1 MAITA
6 VVTPGETYPD
16 STNVTRAA
24 LRNGAAPAITI
35 AGDIEN
41 ADVADA
47 AAIAFSKLE
56 TLASGSIV
64 VGNTSS
70 VATECPIENG
80 SMVIESNGNV
90 TITPSDATISHDKLV
105 GTNDNNNIIKG
116 ANSGTPL
123 TSTASNDLILFAD
136 ASDSYSLQSITIGN
150 ISNSGTFETITP
162 ASSVNMDVTKPIHTL
177 AINANTTLTPT
188 GHPSESI
195 EWKSSVLYVTNGTGG
210 NFTLTLAP
218 GSGSKAWSVLK
229 YSTATPAFTIPAGGS
244 AVLSV
249 MAFSGSQVGAFAST
263 A

>member
-16 STNVTRAA
+16 STNVTRAM

-35 AGDIEN
+35 SGDIEN

-90 TITPSDATISHDKLV
+90 TITPSNATITHAKLASGSSNV
-105 GTNDNNNIIKG
+105 VKG
-116 ANSGTPL
+116 ATLITSAASG
-123 TSTASNDLILFAD
+123 DLLLVAD
-136 ASDSYSLQSITIGN
+136 ASDSDNLKSITLGN
-150 ISNSGTFETITP
+150 ISNSGTFEQITP
-162 ASSVNMDVTKPIHTL
+162 AATVDMDVGKPIHTL
-177 AINANTTLTPT
+177 AINVDTALTPT
-188 GHPSESI
+188 GHPASSSEF
-195 EWKSSVLYVTNGTGG
+195 KSSVLYVTNGTGG
-210 NFTLTLAP
+210 NLDLTLVA
-218 GSGSKAWSVLK
+218 GAGSKAWSVLK
-229 YSTATPAFTIPAGGS
+229 YSTATPTFTIPASGS

-249 MAFSGSQVGAFAST
+249 MAFSGNQVGAFAAT
-263 A
+263 T